1 MKKTTYRGVK
11 GEKITIVEKQN
22 KRIKKSQSASYGSL
36 TFWKNMDFWQSV
48 GLYIILISLLFVL
61 GKIASLIQ

>member
-1 MKKTTYRGVK
+1 MKKTTYRGIK

-48 GLYIILISLLFVL
+48 GLYAILISLLFVL